1 MGLNITVASKFNP
14 FTYDDYI
21 KPYKE
26 NIETY
31 FKNYR
36 DTENK
41 LSDLGTQ
48 LEALDYI
55 IESEP
60 EDSPLKSTYGN
71 YKKEL
76 EKAAEALTSG
86 WSQADVQNYNKLKK
100 VFAKD
105 ISPIATQYAR
115 RQKLEDEQRKVKE
128 SKPSIYFSKRAA
140 ETSLAEMIDNP
151 NWSYTSFVGDDITKA
166 VQSMVSP
173 VATILDNIWKEGQ
186 VGDYDKILSKYGIS
200 PEDVSAYFNG
210 NLTGGLAK
218 FFDDARNTAIKSYG
232 VDTWNDQKALDTA
245 YQYANIGIPKAI
257 GKLTSQ
263 LVSPK
268 KPTGGGA
275 GDSANPTYPGSALNF
290 DVSTRYTPDAQK
302 AKTAET
308 NDRYNQGIPSDDYR
322 HKDVALMEADFK
334 KKGLENMA
342 DLDEYE
348 AYLEKLAEAK
358 NKDLNTGQTAPA
370 RKAVGYTLHQSRDRT
385 PNVNALRKEYN
396 HKYDSLE
403 QKISQRDINDYK
415 EAVAKNK
422 DFIKRYSIGDDSS
435 VDNRTGLYTNDI
447 KSSMD
452 IGTRLEK
459 IQSQEEMFIGTH
471 KWDDDT
477 KKAIVG
483 QLKSQYETLVST
495 GNVEEKNN
503 GLYQMSFENGKL
515 STDWVKPKKL
525 PTKFWDNV
533 DVVFTAQEGMLL
545 RYTDPT
551 SSKPT
556 LYKLKG
562 SDFTGDS
569 QEVIDMYKESRDF
582 SPESIKHYITKQNK
596 YHGTKGNP
604 LGVYDLYSLLDKN
617 QNSLLVQTLLENKS
631 IIRSTNNKNYGIAYV
646 HALYPTKDKD
656 GNPQYTVAKVVV
668 DLRTGEKVSV
678 TTVDNELGDDGL
690 GYSLSTRYAQDKLQ
704 GIAYTKSNDALNLN
718 TKAAQRTKGSNPIR
732 DEYILE

>member
-26 NIETY
+26 NIDTY

-100 VFAKD
+100 MFAKD

-128 SKPSIYFSKRAA
+128 SKPSTYFSKRAA

-166 VQSMVSP
+166 AQSMVSP
-173 VATILDNIWKEGQ
+173 VATILDNIWKDGQ

-200 PEDVSAYFNG
+200 PEDVSAYFRG

-268 KPTGGGA
+268 QPTDPKKGQNIELYP
-275 GDSANPTYPGSALNF
+275 GDSLRFDASINSAA
-290 DVSTRYTPDAQK
+290 DTEK
-302 AKTAET
+302 AKTAENYKNYT
-308 NDRYNQGIPSDDYR
+308 ETIKGTYNNGYKSVEEITE
-322 HKDVALMEADFK
+322 EAK
-334 KKGLENMA
+334 LREKGLTPEKA
-342 DLDEYE
+342 SSYLTYLDE
-348 AYLEKLAEAK
+348 LSV
-358 NKDLNTGQTAPA
+358 A
-370 RKAVGYTLHQSRDRT
+370 RKEDEKGGIKYPKTGAFQMPEWDSSNTDKVKAKYPEFAGLGEISRT
-385 PNVNALRKEYN
+385 
-396 HKYDSLE
+396 
-403 QKISQRDINDYK
+403 DINKYLDAK
-415 EAVAKNK
+415 AKREEA
-422 DFIKRYSIGDDSS
+422 IKRYTSSAPGAFGDTGVYGGTILEDLKKGAELEDKQSRSTYHLGSPTWDSTTKTSILSALQSDYTTIKNYN
-435 VDNRTGLYTNDI
+435 VDKEGNGIY
-447 KSSMD
+447 
-452 IGTRLEK
+452 K
-459 IQSQEEMFIGTH
+459 INP
-471 KWDDDT
+471 
-477 KKAIVG
+477 
-483 QLKSQYETLVST
+483 ST
-495 GNVEEKNN
+495 GETEYVNAKNVP
-503 GLYQMSFENGKL
+503 
-515 STDWVKPKKL
+515 STLFSDTSNIV
-525 PTKFWDNV
+525 FNAVYGMMIV
-533 DVVFTAQEGMLL
+533 DSEGN
-545 RYTDPT
+545 Y
-551 SSKPT
+551 
-556 LYKLKG
+556 YKLKG
-562 SDFTGDS
+562 SRLGDLAEDAS
-569 QEVIDMYKESRDF
+569 KLYNALRDF
-582 SPESIKHYITKQNK
+582 SPERINDYQEVVNK
-596 YHGTKGNP
+596 
-604 LGVYDLYSLLDKN
+604 DLPEDEKSGSLCC
-617 QNSLLVQTLLENKS
+617 
-631 IIRSTNNKNYGIAYV
+631 
-646 HALYPTKDKD
+646 
-656 GNPQYTVAKVVV
+656 
-668 DLRTGEKVSV
+668 
-678 TTVDNELGDDGL
+678 
-690 GYSLSTRYAQDKLQ
+690 
-704 GIAYTKSNDALNLN
+704 
-718 TKAAQRTKGSNPIR
+718 GSS
-732 DEYILE
+732 

>member
-26 NIETY
+26 NIDTY

-41 LSDLGTQ
+41 LSDLDTQ

-76 EKAAEALTSG
+76 EKAAEALSAG
-86 WSQADVQNYNKLKK
+86 WSQADVQNYNKLKQR
-100 VFAKD
+100 FAKD

-115 RQKLEDEQRKVKE
+115 RQKLEDEQRKEKV

-232 VDTWNDQKALDTA
+232 VDTWNDQEALNTA

-275 GDSANPTYPGSALNF
+275 GDPANPVYPGSALNF
-290 DVSTRYTPDAQK
+290 DVSTKYTPDAEK
-302 AKTAET
+302 AKIAENNYT
-308 NDRYNQGIPSDDYR
+308 YNQGISDNDYR
-322 HKDVALMEADFK
+322 HSDVALMEADFK
-334 KKGLENMA
+334 KKGLDVK

-348 AYLEKLAEAK
+348 TYLTDLAKAK
-358 NKDLNTGQTAPA
+358 QKDATTNRRSSSIYFDTGTFGVSNVETVRKQYDNKYRKIESQINQKDIDL
-370 RKAVGYTLHQSRDRT
+370 
-385 PNVNALRKEYN
+385 
-396 HKYDSLE
+396 
-403 QKISQRDINDYK
+403 YK
-415 EAVAKNK
+415 EALSKQQ
-422 DFIKRYSIGDDSS
+422 DFVKRYSIEDDSN

-459 IQSQEEMFIGTH
+459 TQSQEEMFIGTH

-495 GNVEEKNN
+495 GNVEEKGN

-533 DVVFTAQEGMLL
+533 DIVFTAQEGMLL
-545 RYTDPT
+545 RYTDPI

-569 QEVIDMYKESRDF
+569 QEVIDMYKESKDF
-582 SPESIKHYITKQNK
+582 SPDSIKKYITKQNE
-596 YHGTKGNP
+596 YHGTKGNS

-617 QNSLLVQTLLENKS
+617 QNSQLVQTLIENKS

-646 HALYPTKDKD
+646 HALYPTADKD
-656 GNPQYTVAKVVV
+656 GNPQYTVAKIVI